1 MSAPNVVVVGSGS
14 LAKSICYSAAAVVA
28 APATVTVVARSDEKA
43 TEICYMANARAARS
57 AGIPV
62 RFRPL
67 PADLGS
73 PQAIAEILAETRPRV
88 LLGCASYQSPWE
100 GLHAPSAWTALLQGA
115 GFGVTLPLQA
125 ALAIELARAV
135 ERVSPET
142 LFLNASFPDAV
153 NPILRALDLPV
164 LSGIGNVATI
174 AATLQDA
181 LGLPDQRRLQVLAHH
196 WHLHTPDDP
205 SEEARAWLDGE
216 PLADVTRLLA
226 AQRATPRCE
235 LNAVTGHAAALFL
248 RDLLMGAET
257 RTSLPGPQGL
267 PGGYPVR
274 VVGGRVELDLPEGV
288 TRDEAIA
295 WNQRFA
301 LRDGVVVSPEGDVWF
316 SPAAERELRRHL
328 PDLAGRF
335 HASETQEVC
344 ARLLELRTRLRA
356 A

>member
-1 MSAPNVVVVGSGS
+1 MSAPNVVIVGSGS

-28 APATVTVVARSDEKA
+28 APAAVTVVARSDVKA
-43 TEICYMANARAARS
+43 TEICYVANARAARNG
-57 AGIPV
+57 AAV

-67 PADLGS
+67 AADLGS
-73 PQAIAEILAETRPRV
+73 PQAIGEILAETRPAV

-100 GLHAPSAWTALLQGA
+100 RLHAPSAWTALVQGA

-142 LFLNASFPDAV
+142 LFVNASFPDAV

-164 LSGIGNVATI
+164 LSGIGNVALI
-174 AATLQDA
+174 AATLQEA
-181 LGLPDQRRLQVLAHH
+181 LGLPDQRRLRVLAHH

-205 SEEARAWLDGE
+205 GEEARAWLDGE
-216 PLADVTRLLA
+216 PLPDVTRLLA

-248 RDLLMGAET
+248 RDLLAGVET

-274 VVGGRVELDLPEGV
+274 VAGRRVELDLPEGV